1 MVFSCPPSF
10 RQKVIR
16 AFLAHSSG
24 VNRCPF
30 IFYYCSPPFA
40 LSLFGSISASR
51 SLYISFQQLDPTV
64 THSMIKQSSCTAV
77 TRSQNKSALFELERL
92 VLSSRMGPSMR
103 DYVQMWGCCMPHV
116 NSGHI
121 MRMMLWTTY
130 NSGSRHSGGRH
141 SRPKDYFSIGDM
153 RYKVPTTR
161 LSFAAGTSVLGVPFF
176 CS

>member
-24 VNRCPF
+24 VNKCPF

-40 LSLFGSISASR
+40 LSLCLAPFRPVVPWLFHFNIEILQSVVMMCMLVILHSGHEITR
-51 SLYISFQQLDPTV
+51 QVCSLERF
-64 THSMIKQSSCTAV
+64 
-77 TRSQNKSALFELERL
+77 ERL
-92 VLSSRMGPSMR
+92 VLSSRMAPSMR

-121 MRMMLWTTY
+121 MRMMLWTTL
-130 NSGSRHSGGRH
+130 NSS
-141 SRPKDYFSIGDM
+141 SIQAF
-153 RYKVPTTR
+153 RWKETFPTKR
-161 LSFAAGTSVLGVPFF
+161 SL
-176 CS
+176 